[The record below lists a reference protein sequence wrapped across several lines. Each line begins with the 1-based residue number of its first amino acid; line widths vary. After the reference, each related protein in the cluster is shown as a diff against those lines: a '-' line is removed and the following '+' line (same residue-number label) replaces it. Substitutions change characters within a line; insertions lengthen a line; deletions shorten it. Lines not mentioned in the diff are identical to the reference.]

1 MSSPVLPPG
10 WTLAAFA
17 TIGSTNDE
25 AARRA
30 GEGAPEGLVV
40 WSLRQESGRGR
51 RGRQWESPEGNIY
64 CSTLLRPDCAAD
76 RAAQIGFVAALAVAD
91 TVVSLLGDTHPV
103 QLKWPNDVLVGGAKI
118 CGILPESAVMADGR
132 VEYVVLGIGLN
143 VGFHPPPERTGYAAT
158 SLSALGVDRPLADV
172 LSVLAASLQRRYAAW
187 SAQGFAALRGDWLAR
202 AASLGETILVRTGTT
217 ETHGRFLGLDG
228 DGTLI
233 LETEPGMVQR
243 IAAGEVF
250 PHRRAAKG

>member
-1 MSSPVLPPG
+1 MSQPVLPPG
-10 WTLAAFA
+10 WTLAAFE

-51 RGRQWESPEGNIY
+51 RGRQWESPEGNLY
-64 CSTLLRPDCAAD
+64 CSTLLRPSCPAD

-91 TVVSLLGDTHPV
+91 TVSGLPTPVHDV
-103 QLKWPNDVLVGGAKI
+103 QLKWPNDVLIAGAKI

-143 VGFHPPPERTGYAAT
+143 VGFHPPAERTGYVAT
-158 SLSALGVDRPLADV
+158 SLAALGAERPLAEL
-172 LSVLAASLQRRYAAW
+172 LSRLAGNLHRRYVAW
-187 SAQGFAALRGDWLAR
+187 SAQGFAALRADWLAR
-202 AASLGETILVRTGTT
+202 AASLGETIVVRTGTT
-217 ETHGRFLGLDG
+217 ETHGRFLGLD
-228 DGTLI
+228 DNGTLI
-233 LETEPGMVQR
+233 LETAPGVVQR
-243 IAAGEVF
+243 VAAGEVF
-250 PHRRAAKG
+250 PHRRAARG

>member
-1 MSSPVLPPG
+1 MTEPVLPPG
-10 WTLAAFA
+10 WTLATFA

-64 CSTLLRPDCAAD
+64 CSTLLRPGCAAD

-91 TVVSLLGDTHPV
+91 TVSGLLAPAHQV
-103 QLKWPNDVLVGGAKI
+103 RLKWPNDVLIDGAKI

-158 SLSALGVDRPLADV
+158 SLASLGAGRPLAEV
-172 LSVLAASLQRRYAAW
+172 LSILAANLQRRYAAW
-187 SAQGFAALRGDWLAR
+187 GAQGFAALRGDWLAR
-202 AASLGETILVRTGTT
+202 AASLGEPILVRTGTA
-217 ETHGRFLGLDG
+217 ETHGRFLGLD
-228 DGTLI
+228 DNGTLI
-233 LETEPGMVQR
+233 LETSPGVVQR
-243 IAAGEVF
+243 VAAGEVF